1 MRYVSEDWEVHAYT
15 DMYRRLRLAGSAL
28 GQVKGAGFLIIEI
41 RALLTL
47 STWSLYVF
55 AGRQSPLTNLACGF
69 QVRHVE
75 IW

>member
-1 MRYVSEDWEVHAYT
+1 MRYVSEDWEVHALRN
-15 DMYRRLRLAGSAL
+15 MYRRLRLAGSAF
-28 GQVKGAGFLIIEI
+28 GKVKGAGFLIIEV

-47 STWSLYVF
+47 LTWLLYVF